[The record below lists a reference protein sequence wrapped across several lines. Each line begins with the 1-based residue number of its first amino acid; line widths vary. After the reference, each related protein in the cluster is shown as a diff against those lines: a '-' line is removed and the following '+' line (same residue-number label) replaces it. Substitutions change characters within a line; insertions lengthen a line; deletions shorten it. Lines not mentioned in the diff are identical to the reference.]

1 MAKVEYSK
9 VSNYNLTNM
18 NSKYL
23 ETFVPPIDVTQ
34 IDELSLTSL
43 TLAGQY
49 NKRPDLLAHDQY
61 GDSRLWWVF
70 TFFNR
75 QKLRDPVNDFKS
87 GVKLNI
93 PTKSQI
99 ERLI

>member
-1 MAKVEYSK
+1 MATEYSK
-9 VSNYNLTNM
+9 FSNLNRTVL
-18 NSKYL
+18 NSKNL
-23 ETFVPPIDVTQ
+23 ETYVPPFIASV
-34 IDELSLTSL
+34 INELSLQDFTI
-43 TLAGQY
+43 TAHY

-70 TFFNR
+70 ALFNR
-75 QKLRDPVNDFKS
+75 KKLRDPVNDFKS
-87 GVKLNI
+87 GIELNI

>member
-1 MAKVEYSK
+1 MAVEYTK
-9 VSNYNLTNM
+9 FSNYSQTTM

-23 ETFVPPIDVTQ
+23 EMYNPPFIASV
-34 IDELSLTSL
+34 IDELSLQSFTI
-43 TLAGQY
+43 TAHY

-70 TFFNR
+70 TIFNR
-75 QKLRDPVNDFKS
+75 QKLRDPIHDFKS
-87 GVKLNI
+87 GVELNI
-93 PTKSQI
+93 PNRAQL

>member
-1 MAKVEYSK
+1 MAVEYTK
-9 VSNYNLTNM
+9 FSNYSQTTM

-23 ETFVPPIDVTQ
+23 EMYNPPFTASA
-34 IDELSLTSL
+34 IDELSLESVTITAL
-43 TLAGQY
+43 Y

-70 TFFNR
+70 TVFNR
-75 QKLRDPVNDFKS
+75 QKLRDPIHDFKS
-87 GVKLNI
+87 GVELNI
-93 PTKSQI
+93 PNRAQL

>member
-9 VSNYNLTNM
+9 LSNYIRTEK

-23 ETFVPPIDVTQ
+23 EAYVPPIDVAQ
-34 IDELSLTSL
+34 IDELSLDSV
-43 TLAGQY
+43 TLAGHY
-49 NKRPDLLAHDQY
+49 NKRPDLYAHDRY

-70 TFFNR
+70 TLFNR
-75 QKLRDPVNDFKS
+75 QKLRDPINDFKS
-87 GVKLNI
+87 GVELNI